1 MSRFSDRYGYTTP
14 SEVFRREELDTSII
28 NALCTCYDYLEQWLD
43 DLDFDDGCTVSYGF
57 KATYTLLEE
66 HIWCFCLNRRRN
78 CFWVEDGHRVVITS
92 TLLDYS
98 VPWYEKMN
106 LIEES
111 LKYLNKSSDKRQSL
125 KKVLNNMREMLNH
138 AFSRLNY
145 SYRVVDNQIV
155 EITDKEEINAIELA
169 LTVSSPVRTHLSA
182 ALDQL
187 SHRPNPDYRNSIKE
201 SISAAEAIC
210 REVTGKNT
218 LGDALGELEKKGIVI
233 PKKLKSSFEKL
244 YFYTND
250 KETGIRHALMDDTQ
264 KPGFD
269 EAKYMLVVCTAF
281 VNYIQSKKP

>member
-1 MSRFSDRYGYTTP
+1 MSRFSDRYGYTMP
-14 SEVFRREELDTSII
+14 SEVFRREELNTSII
-28 NALCTCYDYLEQWLD
+28 NALCTCYDFLEQWLD
-43 DLDFDDGCTVSYGF
+43 DIDFNDGRTESHGF
-57 KATYTLLEE
+57 NTTYTLLEE
-66 HIWCFCLNRRRN
+66 YVWCFCLNERRN
-78 CFWVEDGHRVVITS
+78 YFWTEDGHMIVITS
-92 TLLDYS
+92 TLLDSS

-106 LIEES
+106 LVEES
-111 LKYLNKSSDKRQSL
+111 LKYLCRSSEKRPSIKTALNK
-125 KKVLNNMREMLNH
+125 MRKMLNH
-138 AFSRLNY
+138 AFSRMNY
-145 SYRVVDNQIV
+145 AYRVVDNQIV
-155 EITDKEEINAIELA
+155 EITDKEEIEAIELA
-169 LTVSSPVRTHLSA
+169 LTVSSPVRTHLSS